1 MKLVFKG
8 NWILLLGGKF
18 MEFSNF
24 KKVRKV
30 LWIILFANF
39 GVSLLKIIIGIS
51 IKSASMTAD
60 GFHSFSDGASNIVGI
75 IGISIAYK
83 PQDKEHPYGHKKF
96 EVMASMFIGVML
108 IIMSGKII
116 FDAFLRFNNL
126 VIPTITTESLITLLV
141 TLLINI
147 FVCTYENNIG
157 KKLNSYILVSD
168 SMHTRSDIFVSIG
181 VLFTLIGVRIGLPAI
196 IDPIA
201 SLIVSGFII
210 YSAYEIFKSST
221 GVLVDH
227 AIVEEK
233 DIENIVKEFN
243 EVKGVHNIRS
253 RGSEND
259 IYIDMHIMVNPDISV
274 ETSHILVHEIEE
286 QIKLKINK
294 NTQVI
299 IHMEPFYKNFKS

>member
-181 VLFTLIGVRIGLPAI
+181 VLFTLIGVRVGLPAI